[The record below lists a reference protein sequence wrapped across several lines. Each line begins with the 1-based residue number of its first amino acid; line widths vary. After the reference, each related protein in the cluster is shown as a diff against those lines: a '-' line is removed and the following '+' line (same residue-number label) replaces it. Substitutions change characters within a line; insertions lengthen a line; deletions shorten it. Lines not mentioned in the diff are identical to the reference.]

1 MGKNILVLT
10 GSPRSNGNSFML
22 ADAFIKGAEEAG
34 HRIQRFDAARKQID
48 GCRACNQCFKH
59 GKACLFDDDFNS
71 LAPILEETDV
81 LVLATPLYWFSF
93 PTQLKAVLDKFYA
106 FMAGGRP
113 LKIKECALLVSAETD
128 EMKDFDGIVR
138 SYELIAD
145 YLKWTDRGKILVPN
159 VGEPGAIKG
168 SPALDEARNLGKNI

>member
-34 HRIQRFDAARKQID
+34 HRVQRFDTARKQID

-71 LAPILEETDV
+71 LAPILKEAEV
-81 LVLATPLYWFSF
+81 LVLATPLYTQIRGGLTVDDYVAF
-93 PTQLKAVLDKFYA
+93 PY
-106 FMAGGRP
+106 GRDV
-113 LKIKECALLVSAETD
+113 K
-128 EMKDFDGIVR
+128 
-138 SYELIAD
+138 
-145 YLKWTDRGKILVPN
+145 
-159 VGEPGAIKG
+159 PGA
-168 SPALDEARNLGKNI
+168 ATVEATADQLYGGM

>member
-71 LAPILEETDV
+71 LAPILEEADV

-93 PTQLKAVLDKFYA
+93 PTQLKAALDKFYA

-113 LKIKECALLVSAETD
+113 LKIKECALLVSAD
-128 EMKDFDGIVR
+128 QRIASPRR
-138 SYELIAD
+138 SPQSRQKHLISP
-145 YLKWTDRGKILVPN
+145 KTRFFIKKIKKKKRFRG
-159 VGEPGAIKG
+159 
-168 SPALDEARNLGKNI
+168 